1 MQRGGGYRRPI
12 DDDGRQ
18 HHHTGVHEAHEV
30 HPQQPGGDEG
40 IHRNGEGE
48 HLVIVLGKVEA
59 GIGGEHAAEGTQQ
72 DGHKAHDGEIE
83 PAHAG
88 LGHAPAH
95 GKGQGGEHTADDAYH
110 QKDEEDDVAHGGR
123 LGAGPVLLG
132 VVEVGTEDL
141 RQLLFDKKLQHDC
154 TLGFITAK
162 DSAGRKTYRRSAIFI
177 LLKAIFDVAGKE
189 NVDHVV
195 IHYSIGNALY
205 FTMKGSATL
214 DQELLDRV
222 KVRMRELVD
231 RKLPICKRSVSTDDA
246 VSMFHRHHMYD
257 KEKLF
262 RYRRVSRVNIYS
274 LENFEDYFYGFMAP
288 DTGYV
293 KYFDLQLYDE
303 GFVLILPRQK
313 NPDVLEP
320 FEPQDKIFHVQKESE
335 EWGDKL
341 DVATVGDL
349 NDRITR
355 EGVQSL
361 MLIQEALHEAK
372 ISSIAEEIR
381 RRGNVKF
388 VMIAGPSSSGKTSFS
403 HRLSIQL
410 SAHGLKPH
418 PIAVDNYFVDREHT
432 PLDEFGE
439 KNYECL
445 EAIDTKQ
452 FNEDM
457 LNLLSGKTVDLPT
470 FNFKTGCREYRGDQ
484 LQLGKD
490 DILVIEGI
498 HGLNDKLSYAL
509 PKESKFKIYISALTQ
524 LNIDEHNRIPT
535 TDGRLIRRIVRDART
550 RGTSAKDTIAR
561 WPSVRRGE
569 EQNIFPFQ
577 EEADVM
583 FNSALVYELACLKV
597 YAEPLLFGIDKSE
610 PEYQEAKRLLKFL
623 DYFVPVP
630 SEGVPFN
637 SLLREFIGGSC
648 FNV

>member
-1 MQRGGGYRRPI
+1 MEQTMI
-12 DDDGRQ
+12 KV
-18 HHHTGVHEAHEV
+18 T
-30 HPQQPGGDEG
+30 
-40 IHRNGEGE
+40 INGETREYPKMTPYSEIIRDYEGKTE
-48 HLVIVLGKVEA
+48 YPVILVTENGK
-59 GIGGEHAAEGTQQ
+59 
-72 DGHKAHDGEIE
+72 
-83 PAHAG
+83 
-88 LGHAPAH
+88 
-95 GKGQGGEHTADDAYH
+95 
-110 QKDEEDDVAHGGR
+110 
-123 LGAGPVLLG
+123 
-132 VVEVGTEDL
+132 L
-141 RQLLFDKKLQHDC
+141 RELHKKLQHDC

-205 FTMKGSATL
+205 FTM
-214 DQELLDRV
+214 
-222 KVRMRELVD
+222 
-231 RKLPICKRSVSTDDA
+231 KRSVSTDDA

-320 FEPQDKIFHVQKESE
+320 FEPQAKIFHVQKESE

-445 EAIDTKQ
+445 EAIDTQQ

-637 SLLREFIGGSC
+637 SLLREFIGGRIKKAMCRYKALCNADIGWHKDEKIRISLC
-648 FNV
+648 IGSVVCGAF